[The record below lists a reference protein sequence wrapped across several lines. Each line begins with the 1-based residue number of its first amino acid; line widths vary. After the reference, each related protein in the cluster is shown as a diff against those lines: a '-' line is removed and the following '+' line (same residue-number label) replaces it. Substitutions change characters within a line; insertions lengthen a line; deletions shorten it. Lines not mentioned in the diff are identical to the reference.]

1 MRRKHLI
8 SKPTRNQDI
17 RYEDYYDE
25 LNKEWEEKARAL
37 QMRRWRALKHE
48 IKRAY

>member
-1 MRRKHLI
+1 MSRKHLI
-8 SKPTRNQDI
+8 SRPIKNQDI
-17 RYEDYYDE
+17 RDEEFYDE
-25 LNKEWEEKARAL
+25 LNQSWEDKARAL